1 MGTPPF
7 GWLFPPGRN
16 AMRMRVAA
24 IQMTSTAGQAA
35 NLRQAEDLLAE
46 AAASKAAL
54 AALPENFSYLRAEG
68 DPAPQAEPFAPPGEA
83 GGGGTVTAWL
93 REKARAHGMWILGGT
108 IPETLSPG
116 SGDARIYNTSPLVDP
131 SGRVVARYRKIHL
144 FDVAIPGGP
153 AHEESATVAPG
164 GDIVLAETPF
174 GPAGLTVCYDLR
186 FPELYRALAMR
197 GARILLVPSAFT
209 AQTGKDHW
217 EPLLRARAI
226 ENSCYVVAPAQ
237 VGRHC
242 ARRVS
247 HGHAMIVDPWGTI
260 LAQAPDR
267 PGVVLADLDS
277 KDLER
282 VRGGI
287 PTLAHVRRDIFF
299 TGD

>member
-1 MGTPPF
+1 
-7 GWLFPPGRN
+7 
-16 AMRMRVAA
+16 MRMRVAA
-24 IQMTSTAGQAA
+24 IQMTSTAGQAT
-35 NLRQAEDLLAE
+35 NLREAENLLAE

-54 AALPENFSYLRAEG
+54 AALPENFSYLRSEG

-93 REKARAHGMWILGGT
+93 CEKARAHGMWILGGT
-108 IPETLSPG
+108 IPETLPPG

-131 SGRVVARYRKIHL
+131 SGRVVARYRKLHL

-153 AHEESATVAPG
+153 AHEESKTVAPG
-164 GDIVLAETPF
+164 GNIVLAETPF

-186 FPELYRALAMR
+186 FPELYRALALR
-197 GARILLVPSAFT
+197 GARILFIPSAFT

-226 ENSCYVVAPAQ
+226 ENGCYVVAPAQ

-277 KDLER
+277 QDLER

-299 TGD
+299 AGD

>member
-1 MGTPPF
+1 
-7 GWLFPPGRN
+7 
-16 AMRMRVAA
+16 MRMRIAA

-35 NLRQAEDLLAE
+35 NLSQAEDLLAE

-54 AALPENFSYLRAEG
+54 AALPENFSYLRSEG
-68 DPAPQAEPFAPPGEA
+68 DPAPQAEPFASPGEA
-83 GGGGTVTAWL
+83 GGGGAVTAWL

-153 AHEESATVAPG
+153 THEESATVAPG

-226 ENSCYVVAPAQ
+226 ENGCYVVAPAQ
-237 VGRHC
+237 VGRHS

-247 HGHAMIVDPWGTI
+247 YGHAMIVDPWGTI

-277 KDLER
+277 KVLER